1 MELEVPANMVATVFD
16 LLKDE
21 GLIVSFEPVGHK
33 RRTKRQYVTAT
44 ISTNATTRRS
54 GKDGINSHKLIRD
67 SLMAAPEH
75 QLTKSQLEAIFRK
88 HGYAIGTLVTE
99 GNKMIRN
106 GEIFAS
112 PKKTSFWVKP

>member
-1 MELEVPANMVATVFD
+1 MVATVFD

-33 RRTKRQYVTAT
+33 RRTKRQYVT
-44 ISTNATTRRS
+44 STNATTRRS

-75 QLTKSQLEAIFRK
+75 QLTKLQLEAIFRK

-99 GNKMIRN
+99 GNKMIKN